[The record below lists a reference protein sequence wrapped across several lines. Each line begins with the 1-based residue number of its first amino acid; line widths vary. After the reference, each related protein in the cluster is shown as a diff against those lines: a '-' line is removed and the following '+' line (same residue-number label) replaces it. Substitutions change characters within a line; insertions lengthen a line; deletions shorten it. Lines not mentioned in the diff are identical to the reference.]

1 MNLKRPQK
9 HGFTLIELLVVI
21 AIIAILIALL
31 LPAVQQ
37 AREAARR
44 SSCKN
49 NLKQL
54 GLAFHNYHETFQQF
68 PLQQTCC
75 GVVDTGAPALMQTW
89 RIRHSW
95 TVRILPYLDQAT
107 IYNQL
112 NFSKDGMYGTN
123 LKLKQERLKV
133 VMCPSDPLIQDT
145 DTGADDAG
153 GSQRG
158 QTDYAISAGG
168 HPNSA
173 ATTPGTS
180 GAGYGQFSS
189 VPKSR
194 DVRGMFSRSGYS
206 AKISHVTDGT
216 TNTIMIGEVSGPL
229 CLWQDWGYQSWG
241 TMAHPINFR
250 NEELIAGT
258 LSRGDANATIG
269 FRSRH
274 EGGAFFTMADG
285 SVHFLSENIDGNLY
299 RNLGD
304 KADGNTIGD
313 FGG

>member
-1 MNLKRPQK
+1 MVQQRTRKR
-9 HGFTLIELLVVI
+9 GFTLIELLVVI

-54 GLAFHNYHETFQQF
+54 GLAFHNYHETFGQF

-75 GVVDTGAPALMQTW
+75 AAGDSGSPAPQTW

-95 TVRILPYLDQAT
+95 TVRILPYVDQAN

-112 NFSKDGMYGTN
+112 NFSTDGMYGSN
-123 LKLKQERLKV
+123 LTLKKQRLKV
-133 VMCPSDPLIQDT
+133 VECPSDPLIQDT
-145 DTGADDAG
+145 DTGADDVG
-153 GSQRG
+153 GEQRG

-180 GAGYGQFSS
+180 GAGYGQFGS

-216 TNTIMIGEVSGPL
+216 TNTIMIGEVVGPY

-241 TMAHPINFR
+241 TMAHPINYR
-250 NEELIAGT
+250 NEEFIAGT
-258 LSRGDANATIG
+258 LSRGDANACIG

-304 KADGNTIGD
+304 KADGNPVDG

>member
-1 MNLKRPQK
+1 MNLKRSQK

-49 NLKQL
+49 NMKQL
-54 GLAFHNYHETFQQF
+54 GLAFHNYHETFLQF
-68 PLQQTCC
+68 PLQQTSI
-75 GVVDTGAPALMQTW
+75 GAADIGAPAPQTL

-95 TVRILPYLDQAT
+95 TVRILPYIDQAPL
-107 IYNQL
+107 YNRF
-112 NFSKDGMYGTN
+112 NFSTDGMHGTN
-123 LKLKQERLKV
+123 LALKQERLKAV
-133 VMCPSDPLIQDT
+133 ECPSDPLIQDT
-145 DTGADDAG
+145 DGGADDAG
-153 GSQRG
+153 GSLRG

-168 HPNSA
+168 HPNGT

-180 GAGYGQFSS
+180 GVVYGQFST
-189 VPKSR
+189 VPRSR

-216 TNTIMIGEVSGPL
+216 SNTIMIGEVVGPF
-229 CLWQDWGYQSWG
+229 CDWQDWGYQSWG

-250 NEELIAGT
+250 NEEFVAAT
-258 LSRGDANATIG
+258 LATSDADACIG

-274 EGGAFFTMADG
+274 VGGAFFTLADG

-304 KADGNTIGD
+304 KADGNSVNG